1 MNQIKRFFQPILV
14 EPKYIFK
21 LSFFRILQWFT
32 GVFNIFMVKDIIS
45 LLENKDIS
53 QIHEYIFWYG
63 SINII
68 LFIGIFVCR
77 NWSWWEVTHYIFKMI
92 HRIYFP
98 QLNQLDNTYLENI
111 GTGKIISI
119 YSKWAWTWVSFL
131 LDTFEVVIKL
141 IFSLWASVLL
151 LYTLGSVAITL
162 FFLIFI
168 FVHILIFLLN
178 KKAKYWRKWRVDM
191 MNEYDRQI
199 VKIVMSK
206 FEILQN
212 NKIQRE
218 IKILDRCT
226 DEAKYYNLH
235 LNNYLM
241 TMLNIPNIVFFIF
254 TIALLISF
262 TKIEI
267 SFATMISI
275 FMILSL
281 LKENMYQSVN
291 FFKNF
296 TKDIYQIQKLWELFD
311 NWSKI
316 SWLNIG
322 KDFEY
327 KWGNVLLQNISFS
340 YWENSV
346 FKDFSLSLA
355 WWKKIAFVWAS
366 WWGKTTL
373 VKIISW
379 FLSSESWEIVIDGQ
393 KLSEINL
400 LSYYKHIW
408 YLTQEPSVFDGS
420 IKENLLYGMWEEKDI
435 QEEWKIHQAILDAKC
450 EFIYD
455 FKEWLETQIW
465 ERWVRLSG
473 WQKQRLAIAKLFLK
487 NPEIIILDEPTSAL
501 DSFSEE
507 AIRESFE
514 KLFVWKTVFIIAHRL
529 QTVKTADDII
539 VFEWW
544 KVIERGNHEELLWQN
559 WYYKKMLELQSGF

>member
-1 MNQIKRFFQPILV
+1 
-14 EPKYIFK
+14 
-21 LSFFRILQWFT
+21 
-32 GVFNIFMVKDIIS
+32 MVKDIIS
-45 LLENKDIS
+45 LLENNDTN
-53 QIHEYIFWYG
+53 QIQEYIFWYG
-63 SINII
+63 SINIL
-68 LFIGIFVCR
+68 LFVGIFLCR

-98 QLNQLDNTYLENI
+98 QFNELDNTYLENI
-111 GTGKIISI
+111 GTGRAISI

-141 IFSLWASVLL
+141 IFSLWASIIF
-151 LYTLGSVAITL
+151 LYTLWSIALTL
-162 FFLIFI
+162 FFFVFI

-199 VKIVMSK
+199 VKIIMSK

-226 DEAKYYNLH
+226 DEAKYYNIH

-241 TMLNIPNIVFFIF
+241 TMLNIPNIVFFLF

-296 TKDIYQIQKLWELFD
+296 TKDIYQIQKLWEFFD
-311 NWSKI
+311 NWPKI
-316 SWLNIG
+316 SWLNTG
-322 KDFEY
+322 KDFVY
-327 KWGNVLLQNISFS
+327 HTGNIEIKNLNFS
-340 YWENSV
+340 YWETKV
-346 FKDFSLSLA
+346 FENLSLSIF

-366 WWGKTTL
+366 GWWKTTL
-373 VKIISW
+373 VKLISG
-379 FLSSESWEIVIDGQ
+379 FLKTSVWEIIIDGQ
-393 KLSEINL
+393 KISEINL
-400 LSYYKHIW
+400 LSYYRHIW
-408 YLTQEPSVFDGS
+408 YLTQDPSVFDGT
-420 IKENLLYGMWEEKDI
+420 IRENLMYGILNTNNCDIEKQI
-435 QEEWKIHQAILDAKC
+435 YKAIIDAKC

-455 FKEWLETQIW
+455 FEDWLETQIW
-465 ERWVRLSG
+465 ERGIRLSG

-507 AIRESFE
+507 KIRQSFE
-514 KLFVWKTVFIIAHRL
+514 KLFYWKTVFIIAHRL
-529 QTVKTADDII
+529 QTVKTADEII
-539 VFEWW
+539 VFESGR
-544 KVIERGNHEELLWQN
+544 VIERWNHDELIMKN